1 MVKTEE
7 ADKKGM
13 DAFMVDGITEEK
25 NTNKK
30 DYALGQEQIKISGE
44 VDFMQNII
52 AQRKEDINSIANI
65 MADINAIAKD
75 IAVETRAQGEKLEG
89 LHDNLPTADN
99 NTTAA
104 LKELNEAKGHQSK
117 SGKCQYFLISI
128 LVLCILILIIS
139 VA

>member
-44 VDFMQNII
+44 VDFMQNLMNFKLGKKLILGPQEVPI
-52 AQRKEDINSIANI
+52 SPFDGFAFSICANRMVACCI
-65 MADINAIAKD
+65 S
-75 IAVETRAQGEKLEG
+75 
-89 LHDNLPTADN
+89 
-99 NTTAA
+99 A
-104 LKELNEAKGHQSK
+104 LDF
-117 SGKCQYFLISI
+117 CT
-128 LVLCILILIIS
+128 LCILHMFCKFNQIICS
-139 VA
+139 GEIYHP

>member
-1 MVKTEE
+1 MVN
-7 ADKKGM
+7 
-13 DAFMVDGITEEK
+13 GITEEK

-52 AQRKEDINSIANI
+52 AQRKEDIHSIANI

-75 IAVETRAQGEKLEG
+75 IAVETRAQGEKLDG
-89 LHDNLPTADN
+89 LMDNLTTADN
-99 NTTAA
+99 NTSSA
-104 LKELNEAKGHQSK
+104 LKELNEAKGHQTK